1 LERSNDLY
9 FHLNQ
14 TAFRGVLR
22 SDSNCIDSRALN
34 VLEMSV
40 A

>member
-14 TAFRGVLR
+14 TAFRSVLR

-34 VLEMSV
+34 VLKMSV